1 MKSKVVAVLKSPFRL
16 LAMLLRLLRKPL
28 AKLGTLFAKLGRLL
42 AKLGRLLGPLG
53 RLFAKLGRLKGKPRI
68 VLVVGIAV
76 AAVVLVLA
84 IKPGGGDDSQAVHK
98 TLDRFAL
105 ATREKDYQTLC
116 DDLFASAL
124 AETIRSVGLPC
135 EVALRTGWGS
145 RQNPQLKVIKVEVNG
160 DQALARTRST
170 AVGESPADETLRL
183 VREDGSWRLAS
194 APAAET
200 GSAATP

>member
-1 MKSKVVAVLKSPFRL
+1 MKAKVLAVLKSPFRL
-16 LAMLLRLLRKPL
+16 LAKLLRLLRKPL
-28 AKLGTLFAKLGRLL
+28 AMLGKLFGR
-42 AKLGRLLGPLG
+42 LGPL
-53 RLFAKLGRLKGKPRI
+53 LAKLGRLKGKQRI
-68 VLVVGIAV
+68 VLVVGLAV
-76 AAVVLVLA
+76 AAIVLVLA

-98 TLDRFAL
+98 TLDRFAQ

-145 RQNPQLKVIKVEVNG
+145 RQNPQLKVIGVEVNG

-183 VREDGSWRLAS
+183 VRENGSWRLAS

>member
-1 MKSKVVAVLKSPFRL
+1 MKAKVLAVLKSPFRL
-16 LAMLLRLLRKPL
+16 LAKLLRLLRKPL
-28 AKLGTLFAKLGRLL
+28 AMLGKLFGR
-42 AKLGRLLGPLG
+42 LGPL
-53 RLFAKLGRLKGKPRI
+53 LAKLGRLKGKQRI
-68 VLVVGIAV
+68 VLVVGLAV
-76 AAVVLVLA
+76 AAIVLVLA

-98 TLDRFAL
+98 TLDRFAQ

-124 AETIRSVGLPC
+124 TETIRSVGLPC
-135 EVALRTGWGS
+135 EIALRTGWGS
-145 RQNPQLKVIKVEVNG
+145 RQNPQLKVIGVEVNG

-183 VREDGSWRLAS
+183 VRENGSWRLAS